1 MEISRRHLLAA
12 SAMVAGTAV
21 LGSVGT
27 AASWWLEPPAEGLRF
42 LSMDEVA
49 FLDAF
54 AEAVYPEG
62 GEPAI
67 GGRRAQV
74 ARALDEVFTGLEP
87 IQRHLLRE
95 AMHGL
100 DHLARGFGGQ
110 LSTLPADKAAKIVA
124 EWMVSPKMELR
135 GLVTS
140 FHVFVGMAWMMH
152 PDVVAVLAPQFRC
165 GFGP

>member
-1 MEISRRHLLAA
+1 VRISRRHLLAA
-12 SAMVAGTAV
+12 SALV
-21 LGSVGT
+21 VGT
-27 AASWWLEPPAEGLRF
+27 GFVGTTGLAVSWWFEPPAEGLRF
-42 LSMDEVA
+42 LSKDEVA

-62 GEPAI
+62 GEPAL

-74 ARALDEVFTGLEP
+74 WRVVDEVWVGLEP

-100 DHLARGFGGQ
+100 DHLARNWGGQ
-110 LSTLPADKAAKIVA
+110 LAHLPPERAAEVV
-124 EWMVSPKMELR
+124 ESWLRSPRMELR

-140 FHVFVGMAWMMH
+140 FHVFVGMAWMLH
-152 PDVVAVLAPQFRC
+152 PEVAPTVARQFRC